1 MNGARKYHFNC
12 INVIKFFRLHLSGV
26 CQAQLYTLFF
36 LFLRGVIGESLPKIL
51 HDSMPVVWVKPGKS

>member
-1 MNGARKYHFNC
+1 MNEARKYYFNC
-12 INVIKFFRLHLSGV
+12 INVIKIRPPFIRCLSSTTM
-26 CQAQLYTLFF
+26 YYIF